1 MQLVNNNGIL
11 TIDSRVLANTLN
23 ITHDHLRKL
32 VRVNLTKFE
41 FYGELSKVTIAKQ
54 STGRGGNIYYL
65 FNQQQALLLTSLTKR
80 QNKNEV
86 TKLIVSVYDVF
97 NKKQQ
102 LPLTSYAPITEHPGL
117 DEITDANITHDPV
130 TAQDYI
136 RDNGFALTQLQVN
149 QVTRRTATVYRVSKG
164 VSPIKGKKVYD
175 QRYRYSDNDVAYIVA
190 AIKSVM

>member
-54 STGRGGNIYYL
+54 STGRGGNINYL
-65 FNQQQALLLTSLTKR
+65 FNQQQAVLLTSLTKR

-86 TKLIVSVYDVF
+86 NTLIVESFRV
-97 NKKQQ
+97 KRE
-102 LPLTSYAPITEHPGL
+102 LPLTSYDGASYEHPGIT
-117 DEITDANITHDPV
+117 EITDANITHDPV

-164 VSPIKGKKVYD
+164 RSPVKGKKVYD

>member
-11 TIDSRVLANTLN
+11 TVDSRVLANTLN
-23 ITHDHLRKL
+23 ITHDYLRKL
-32 VRVNLTKFE
+32 VRLNLAKFE

-65 FNQQQALLLTSLTKR
+65 FNQQQAVLLTGLTKR

-102 LPLTSYAPITEHPGL
+102 LPLTSYAPITEHPGIT
-117 DEITDANITHDPV
+117 EITDANITHDPV

-164 VSPIKGKKVYD
+164 RSPVKGKKVYD

>member
-23 ITHDHLRKL
+23 ITHDYLRKL
-32 VRVNLTKFE
+32 VRLNLAKFE

-102 LPLTSYAPITEHPGL
+102 LPLTSYAPITEHPGIT
-117 DEITDANITHDPV
+117 EITDANITHEPV

-175 QRYRYSDNDVAYIVA
+175 QRYRYSDNDVAYIIA
-190 AIKSVM
+190 SIKSVM